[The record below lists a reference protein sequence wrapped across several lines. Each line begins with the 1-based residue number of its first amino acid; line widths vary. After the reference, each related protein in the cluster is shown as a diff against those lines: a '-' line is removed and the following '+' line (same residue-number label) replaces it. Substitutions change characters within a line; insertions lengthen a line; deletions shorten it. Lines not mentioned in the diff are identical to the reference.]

1 MKNLSSKRLFKVV
14 GFEKSQKV
22 SKTYTLA
29 QLLTD
34 DGFELT
40 YSLQEIM
47 DKILDLKI
55 NQTLFVDVIRGCED
69 SKGVLIRIS

>member
-1 MKNLSSKRLFKVV
+1 
-14 GFEKSQKV
+14 
-22 SKTYTLA
+22 
-29 QLLTD
+29 
-34 DGFELT
+34 
-40 YSLQEIM
+40 M